1 MLDLLNSNVET
12 VELYLHPLEKY
23 FIKTC
28 IKLEEQIKHRK
39 AAWLIGVR
47 DFILTKEFYEWD
59 AENFIEFQK
68 IYTDRKGNLFHSTT
82 WLRRK
87 DRFPVQHRVRQ
98 ERTREWKTFLINEYQ
113 SIEVCY
119 I

>member
-47 DFILTKEFYEWD
+47 DFILTKEFYERD
-59 AENFIEFQK
+59 AENFIEFNRSN
-68 IYTDRKGNLFHSTT
+68 IVTSSDTILRPGRCLSTA
-82 WLRRK
+82 
-87 DRFPVQHRVRQ
+87 
-98 ERTREWKTFLINEYQ
+98 
-113 SIEVCY
+113 
-119 I
+119 

>member
-28 IKLEEQIKHRK
+28 TKLEEQIKHRK

-47 DFILTKEFYEWD
+47 DFILTKEFYGQD
-59 AENFIEFQK
+59 AEIFIEFRK
-68 IYTDRKGNLFHSTT
+68 TYTDKRGNLFHSTT
-82 WLRRK
+82 WLKRK
-87 DRFPVQHRVRQ
+87 YRFPVQHRVRQ
-98 ERTREWKTFLINEYQ
+98 ERIRNGRPF
-113 SIEVCY
+113 
-119 I
+119 

>member
-1 MLDLLNSNVET
+1 MLDLLNSNVKT

-47 DFILTKEFYEWD
+47 DFILTKEFYERD
-59 AENFIEFQK
+59 AETFIEFRK
-68 IYTDRKGNLFHSTT
+68 TYTDRKGNLLINIGFIGRLTDSSTT
-82 WLRRK
+82 QYKLNIDGIISR
-87 DRFPVQHRVRQ
+87 
-98 ERTREWKTFLINEYQ
+98 I
-113 SIEVCY
+113 SIK
-119 I
+119 